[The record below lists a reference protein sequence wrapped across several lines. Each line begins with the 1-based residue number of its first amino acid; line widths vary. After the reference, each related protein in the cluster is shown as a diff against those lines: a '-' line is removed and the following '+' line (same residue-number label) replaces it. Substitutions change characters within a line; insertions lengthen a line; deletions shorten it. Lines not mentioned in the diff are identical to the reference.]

1 MTFQTS
7 TKLVKLANRLC
18 KQNLV
23 AAIVATAATLTLCS
37 GAMATTDQ
45 SSQKIIV
52 DTTETHSIQAKS
64 NRPSRRTQV
73 LRFDV
78 AEDATRFV
86 FDDAPLLNNGFP
98 AYGNSF
104 VTQGYIYPAGT
115 LNGSNGVNVDGSPEF
130 PELVQG
136 RWVCRGWIISEEGA
150 VASSGEF
157 VITQQLYNFGEALG
171 NNTLVSDGWEI
182 ADVGEPVARAITGGT
197 GRYSNAGGEAVQ
209 RFLGFNASEGVNLT
223 FEMTVEQ

>member
-1 MTFQTS
+1 MNFQTS
-7 TKLVKLANRLC
+7 TKLINRFC

-23 AAIVATAATLTLCS
+23 ATIVATAATLTVCS
-37 GAMATTDQ
+37 GAIATTDQ
-45 SSQKIIV
+45 SPQKIIV
-52 DTTETHSIQAKS
+52 DTTEAHSIQAKR
-64 NRPSRRTQV
+64 NRPSRRNQV

-86 FDDAPLLNNGFP
+86 FDDAPLLSNGFP

-115 LNGSNGVNVDGSPEF
+115 LNGSNGVNADGSPEF

-171 NNTLVSDGWEI
+171 NNTIVSDGWEI
-182 ADVGEPVARAITGGT
+182 ADVGKPVARAITGGT
-197 GRYSNAGGEAVQ
+197 GRYSDAGGEAVQ
-209 RFLGFNASEGVNLT
+209 RFLGFNATEGVNLT
-223 FEMTVEQ
+223 FELAVEQ

>member
-1 MTFQTS
+1 MIFQTS
-7 TKLVKLANRLC
+7 TKLVKIANRVC

-23 AAIVATAATLTLCS
+23 ATIVVTAATLTVCS
-37 GAMATTDQ
+37 GAMATTAQ
-45 SSQKIIV
+45 TPQKIIV
-52 DTTETHSIQAKS
+52 GATETPSIQTKS
-64 NRPSRRTQV
+64 NRPSSRTQV

-86 FDDAPLLNNGFP
+86 FDDAPLLSNGFP

-115 LNGSNGVNVDGSPEF
+115 LNGSNGVNADGSPEF
-130 PELVQG
+130 PALVQG

-157 VITQQLYNFGEALG
+157 VITQQLYNFGQELG

-182 ADVGEPVARAITGGT
+182 ADVGVPVARAITGGT

-209 RFLGFNASEGVNLT
+209 KFLGFNTSEGVNLT
-223 FEMTVEQ
+223 FELAVEQ